1 MLKVWFAEIVAVWVV
16 SWQRL
21 VLAIEH
27 VRVVEAPFTQT
38 VKILVRL
45 ALFSA

>member
-1 MLKVWFAEIVAVWVV
+1 MLKVWPAETVAVWVV

-27 VRVVEAPFTQT
+27 VKPVAAEFTKT
-38 VKILVRL
+38 VKVLVRL
-45 ALFSA
+45 APFSA